1 MTRIIEIGIFGLL
14 AIVIL
19 TWCSGQL
26 DNKVSPVKNYDDLND
41 VEKHVMQYDSVDGD
55 YLQWT
60 GTQDL
65 GSGDPGSVTRRLVFD
80 KPNRFAIKAIFD
92 DKTGFFTKVPGNIS
106 YSGQWIEENERITLK
121 FYYPPVT
128 WSELFDSLKN
138 KNTVRVVDNVSV
150 ELDKNAKTI
159 WIMGTACE
167 KTE

>member
-1 MTRIIEIGIFGLL
+1 MTRIIEIAIFGLF
-14 AIVIL
+14 AIVVL
-19 TWCSGQL
+19 TRCSGRPA
-26 DNKVSPVKNYDDLND
+26 NTVSPAKSFDNLND
-41 VEKHVMQYDSVDGD
+41 VEKHVMQYDSVNGG

-65 GSGDPGSVTRRLVFD
+65 GSGDPESVMRSLVLD
-80 KPNRFAIKAIFD
+80 KPNRFAIKTRFD
-92 DKTGFFTKVPGNIS
+92 DKTGFFTTVPGNIN

-121 FYYPPVT
+121 FYYPPVA

-138 KNTVRVVDNVSV
+138 KNSVRPLDNVTV

-167 KTE
+167 KAE